1 MPLVQINSSVSP
13 DAEILPAASSAP
25 VHDMRPHPP
34 HPNQPETVIMSELT
48 VVAVD
53 IEHVAV
59 GNDPR
64 DWLKHRKVWNY
75 LY

>member
-13 DAEILPAASSAP
+13 NAEILPAASSAP
-25 VHDMRPHPP
+25 VHDMRPHPD
-34 HPNQPETVIMSELT
+34 QPETVITSELT
-48 VVAVD
+48 VVTVD